1 MGCANRPCRCVD
13 TSEGGFCSD
22 HCRQRGAN
30 DDVGG
35 SCDCGHR
42 ACTGEDVPLN
52 DL

>member
-1 MGCANRPCRCVD
+1 MRCANPACRCVD
-13 TSEGGFCSD
+13 TTQDGFCSD
-22 HCRQRGAN
+22 QCRQRGA
-30 DDVGG
+30 DSDVGG